1 MRRTLCRRAKAA
13 HHKTTIDSPPLISI
27 KNATFYRQHPSSLP
41 KKTEND
47 SHDSNPIDTNPPLFP
62 GLNFT
67 IPSFSEPKQHWSILS
82 KNSSVRTTFLQILR
96 GQHICLPPTARSY
109 PYLAT
114 DAIANKDSRLR
125 SPSHAIQYVGF
136 DAERGSAGAMRGAY
150 MSARYESRKEETDF
164 SLRDYLFGNTE
175 LNADETLARHPDQ
188 SLVDQ
193 IMLHL
198 KLETLES
205 MPVTNLS
212 NGQTRRARIAKA
224 LLAKPELLLLDGP
237 FMGLDPPT
245 VTMLVNIL
253 HRLADSHSPRLVLS
267 LRPDEE
273 YPAWITHTAYLNGNY
288 TVHSSGPRMETI
300 KNIHQRAK
308 TVVKGV
314 NIKELTKE
322 DLDVIT
328 VSISLRANEP
338 LPESRMSIGEHKL
351 YQRTRTHGTKDAGD
365 NRALVSRDGF
375 SAEPKPLPPPGEP
388 LIEMK
393 GVNVKYDGKSVL
405 GDWKQQ
411 VDGETRDGLWWSV
424 HRGQR
429 WGVFGPNGSGKTT
442 LISLITSDHPQTY
455 SLPITIF
462 GRSRL
467 PQPGQPGIS
476 IFDIQSRIG
485 HSSPEV
491 HTFFPKFLTVRRTI
505 ESAWADT
512 PLTRP
517 KSTYEID
524 AKVTAALAWF
534 QGELNPSLGPT
545 KAETFDQTERLYQKN
560 QQVGQ
565 LQEMTNLLDD
575 HDAEG
580 GGDAWADHLKFAEMS
595 FSAQRVALFIRA
607 VIRNPDLVV
616 LDEAFSGMD
625 DAARDK
631 CILFLSKG
639 ESASFRFKQ
648 TNNTGTALVRKPS
661 IQESFHSRL
670 GRVTIEGLQD
680 HQALIVISH
689 KKEEVPGCVRNWI
702 CLAQSGQGAPRTG
715 ELSAPLELTVGGW
728 NDIWGAR
735 ILPMRVAK
743 YEGLYRPTR
752 VAYKKYK
759 DGEIGS
765 APATEQK
772 TKASKKTK
780 EQKLEKRKN
789 GEELQR
795 KRLKKALDDG
805 PCQASEEMKRKEK
818 LIRMRAISQKWRD
831 SLTAEKRERVL
842 EQARIR
848 AQNRR
853 QRLEKAR
860 DDKTNACKERL
871 ETAIEVANSAN
882 DTETTKLL
890 EKELA
895 TLNRKVKKGPF
906 TAEEV
911 LERKRESARRCRAA
925 AQLRKQE
932 KLDLQIQQR
941 QGLTRAEWLA
951 AGRPGETDRQ
961 REKRLKHNELAKQF
975 MRRTRGEQRRLKRE
989 QKQKEEEGKK
999 TKETMTE

>member
-1 MRRTLCRRAKAA
+1 MRRTLCRRAAQHQA
-13 HHKTTIDSPPLISI
+13 TIDSPPLISI

-41 KKTEND
+41 KKTSNHA
-47 SHDSNPIDTNPPLFP
+47 HDSNPVVDTNPPLFP
-62 GLNFT
+62 GLDFT
-67 IPSFSEPKQHWSILS
+67 IPSFSEPRQHWSILCRD
-82 KNSSVRTTFLQILR
+82 NSVRTTFLQILR

-114 DAIANKDSRLR
+114 DAITDKDSRLR
-125 SPSHAIQYVGF
+125 LPSHAIQYVGF
-136 DAERGSAGAMRGAY
+136 DAERGSGGASAMRGAY

-164 SLRDYLFGNTE
+164 SLKDYLFGNTE
-175 LNADETLARHPDQ
+175 LNADETLARHPDP
-188 SLVDQ
+188 SLVHQ
-193 IMLHL
+193 VMLDL
-198 KLETLES
+198 KLEMLES

-224 LLAKPELLLLDGP
+224 LLSKPELLLLDGP

-245 VTMLVNIL
+245 VEMLVDIL
-253 HRLADSHSPRLVLS
+253 QRLADSHSPRLVLS

-273 YPAWITHTAYLNGNY
+273 YPAWITHTAYLNCDY
-288 TVHSSGPRMETI
+288 TIHSSGPRKEI
-300 KNIHQRAK
+300 VQKIYERAK
-308 TVVKGV
+308 TARKGA
-314 NIKELTKE
+314 NLKDITKE
-322 DLDVIT
+322 DRDLIA
-328 VSISLRANEP
+328 VSISLRENDP
-338 LPESRMSIGEHKL
+338 IPESLVSLRETKL
-351 YQRTRTHGTKDAGD
+351 FQRSKSHMTKSTRDS
-365 NRALVSRDGF
+365 RALVSRDGF
-375 SAEPKPLPPPGEP
+375 SAGPTPLPPPGEP

-491 HTFFPKFLTVRRTI
+491 HTFFPKFLTVRRTL
-505 ESAWADT
+505 ESAWGDT

-517 KSTYEID
+517 KSSYEID

-545 KAETFDQTERLYQKN
+545 KLEIYDQTQRLYQKN

-565 LQEMTNLLDD
+565 LQDVKKILREQ
-575 HDAEG
+575 DADG
-580 GGDAWADHLKFAEMS
+580 NADSWADHLKFAELT

-639 ESASFRFKQ
+639 QNATFRIKQ
-648 TNNTGTALVRKPS
+648 TGNAAIVLSRKPS

-670 GRVTIEGLQD
+670 GRVTLQGLQD

-702 CLAQSGQGAPRTG
+702 CLPQSGHGAPRMG
-715 ELSAPLELTVGGW
+715 ELLLPLELKVGGW
-728 NDIWGAR
+728 NVIWGTR
-735 ILPMRVAK
+735 ILPMRIAK
-743 YEGLYRPTR
+743 DDDL
-752 VAYKKYK
+752 
-759 DGEIGS
+759 
-765 APATEQK
+765 
-772 TKASKKTK
+772 
-780 EQKLEKRKN
+780 
-789 GEELQR
+789 
-795 KRLKKALDDG
+795 LKKSDCG
-805 PCQASEEMKRKEK
+805 
-818 LIRMRAISQKWRD
+818 
-831 SLTAEKRERVL
+831 
-842 EQARIR
+842 
-848 AQNRR
+848 
-853 QRLEKAR
+853 
-860 DDKTNACKERL
+860 
-871 ETAIEVANSAN
+871 
-882 DTETTKLL
+882 
-890 EKELA
+890 
-895 TLNRKVKKGPF
+895 KG
-906 TAEEV
+906 
-911 LERKRESARRCRAA
+911 
-925 AQLRKQE
+925 
-932 KLDLQIQQR
+932 
-941 QGLTRAEWLA
+941 
-951 AGRPGETDRQ
+951 
-961 REKRLKHNELAKQF
+961 
-975 MRRTRGEQRRLKRE
+975 
-989 QKQKEEEGKK
+989 
-999 TKETMTE
+999 